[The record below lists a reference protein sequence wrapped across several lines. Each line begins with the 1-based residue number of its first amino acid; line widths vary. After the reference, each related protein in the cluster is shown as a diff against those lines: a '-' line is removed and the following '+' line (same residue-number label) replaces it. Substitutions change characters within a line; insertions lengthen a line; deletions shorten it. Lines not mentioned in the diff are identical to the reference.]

1 MGFSKPLYNLPVLI
15 TLTIGTSVLTA
26 CFVFWQLWTLLP
38 VILLLLVLV
47 VIRLC
52 KLYSHNTKK
61 ITLMLDAINNNDYTF
76 KYVTDGYNNDDSMIS
91 KSLNRITQILFQ
103 AKAEV
108 VQREKY
114 YELILNNVR
123 TGIIVVDE
131 DGNIYQSNRE
141 ALRLLGISILTHV
154 KQLKKAD
161 SSLADTV
168 KKIHAGEKLQ
178 VSFSNERG
186 MTNLSIHASDILL
199 KEKHLKIIAINDI
212 NNEMEDKEIDS
223 WIRLIRVLTHEIMNA
238 ITPITSLSNTL
249 LSMEGNISEDVRDGL
264 QTISTTGKG
273 LISFV
278 ESYRKFTHV
287 PTPQPSLF
295 YLDRFLK
302 RMVQLAQYHDKS
314 SNIKFLTDVQ
324 PDDMILYADE
334 NLISQVILNLLK
346 NATQAI
352 GNEKQDGWIR
362 LKAYCNE
369 EEDIIIEVSNNG
381 PTIPKEEAENIFI
394 PFFTT
399 KENGSGIGLSIS
411 RQIMRVSGGSL
422 TLKNP
427 SSTTPYTTFVLKF

>member
-38 VILLLLVLV
+38 IILLLLVLV

-123 TGIIVVDE
+123 TGIIVVDD

-161 SSLADTV
+161 CSLADTV

-287 PTPQPSLF
+287 PTPQLSLF

-324 PDDMILYADE
+324 PDDLILYADE

-346 NATQAI
+346 NAIQAI

>member
-47 VIRLC
+47 VVRLC

-123 TGIIVVDE
+123 TGIIVVDD

-324 PDDMILYADE
+324 PDDLILYADE

-346 NATQAI
+346 NAIQAI

>member
-47 VIRLC
+47 VVRLC

-123 TGIIVVDE
+123 TGIIVVDD

-161 SSLADTV
+161 CSLADTV

-324 PDDMILYADE
+324 PDDLILYADE

-346 NATQAI
+346 NAIQAI